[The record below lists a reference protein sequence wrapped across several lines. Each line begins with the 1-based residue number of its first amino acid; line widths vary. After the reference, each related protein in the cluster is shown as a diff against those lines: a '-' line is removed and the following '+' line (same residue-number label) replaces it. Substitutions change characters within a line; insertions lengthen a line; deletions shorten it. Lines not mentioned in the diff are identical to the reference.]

1 MEEPT
6 TTTTTNNNNNLS
18 SLDFNCFLHLLFF
31 LDRNSHHGIIIIN
44 SSSHNL
50 QRWVQLPFPFG
61 LFFFIF
67 QYLFWYLCMYVCMY
81 DYDYVHC
88 LWNKQTA
95 AVAWGAGEAL
105 VMEEVEVS
113 PPQPLEI
120 RIKVVST
127 SLCRS
132 DLSAWETH
140 VSFLFYHNHY
150 RFNWYTL
157 SMQRFF
163 TVNQS

>member
-1 MEEPT
+1 MY
-6 TTTTTNNNNNLS
+6 
-18 SLDFNCFLHLLFF
+18 
-31 LDRNSHHGIIIIN
+31 
-44 SSSHNL
+44 
-50 QRWVQLPFPFG
+50 V
-61 LFFFIF
+61 
-67 QYLFWYLCMYVCMY
+67 CMYVCMY
-81 DYDYVHC
+81 EYDYVNC

-140 VSFLFYHNHY
+140 VSLLFYHY
-150 RFNWYTL
+150 RFNSYTL
-157 SMQRFF
+157 SM
-163 TVNQS
+163 